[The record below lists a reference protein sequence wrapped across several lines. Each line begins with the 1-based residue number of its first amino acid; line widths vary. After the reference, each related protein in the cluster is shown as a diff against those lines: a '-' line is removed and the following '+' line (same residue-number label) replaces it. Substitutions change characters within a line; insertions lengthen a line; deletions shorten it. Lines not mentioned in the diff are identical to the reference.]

1 MPSPFANALHQ
12 LESAAALLKLDAAV
26 LQRLRTPDHVHTA
39 QLSYKRDDGTL
50 ASAAAYRV
58 QYSNARGPYK
68 GGIRFHSSVT
78 LDEVKALAFW
88 MTIKCALA
96 DLPFGGGKGG
106 VAVDPKRLSER
117 ERERISRAYVRAF
130 ASHLGPAVDVGAP
143 DVGTDSTVMDW
154 MADEYAK
161 VTGLRE
167 PAAFTGKS
175 LAAGGSRGR
184 DTATGR
190 GGYYVLRHLGAK
202 LKLVPA
208 KTRLIVQGFGHAGS
222 NLARIATV
230 NGYRLAGVS
239 DSRGAL
245 LAKPG
250 TALDYN
256 AIAEAKTASGSVD
269 PCRAAKVHRSAGHRH
284 ATPAQLLAADG
295 DVLVLSAL
303 EGVLTKANAGAVQA
317 KVVLELANGPTTPEA
332 DAILQRRKVTVIP
345 DVLANAGGV
354 IVSAFE
360 WEQNRSGRSW
370 TEGEVK
376 AKLEPMIT
384 ANAES
389 VWQLAKKKRVSLR
402 TACFLL
408 ALQRIAQAMT
418 KK

>member
-1 MPSPFANALHQ
+1 MPSPFANAMRQ
-12 LESAAALLKLDAAV
+12 LDTAAALLKLDAAV

-39 QLSYKRDDGTL
+39 RLSYKRDDGSL
-50 ASAAAYRV
+50 ASAEAYRV
-58 QYSNARGPYK
+58 QYNNARGPYK
-68 GGIRFHSSVT
+68 GGIRFHPKVT
-78 LDEVKALAFW
+78 ADEVKALAFW

-96 DLPFGGGKGG
+96 SIPFGGGKGG
-106 VAVDPKRLSER
+106 VAVDPKALSER
-117 ERERISRAYVRAF
+117 ERERLSRAYVRAF
-130 ASHLGPAVDVGAP
+130 ASHLGPTLDVPAP
-143 DVGTDSTVMDW
+143 DVGTDSAVMDW

-161 VTGLRE
+161 VTGRRE

-190 GGYYVLRHLGAK
+190 GGFYVLRHLGAK
-202 LKLVPA
+202 LKLIPT
-208 KTRLIVQGFGHAGS
+208 KTRLIVQGFGNAGS

-230 NGYRLAGVS
+230 NGYRLTGVS
-239 DSRGAL
+239 DSRAAL
-245 LAKPG
+245 LANPG
-250 TALDYN
+250 KTLDYN
-256 AIAEAKTASGSVD
+256 AISEAKAASGSVD
-269 PCRAAKVHRSAGHRH
+269 PCRAAKVQRSASHRH
-284 ATPAQLLAADG
+284 ATPAQLLAADC

-303 EGVLTKANAGAVQA
+303 EGALTKANAGAVRA

-360 WEQNRSGRSW
+360 WEQNRSGGSW

-376 AKLEPMIT
+376 AKLEPQMA

-402 TACFLL
+402 TAAFLV
-408 ALQRIAQAMT
+408 ALERIATAMAKT
-418 KK
+418 

>member
-1 MPSPFANALHQ
+1 MPSPFAHAMRQ
-12 LESAAALLKLDAAV
+12 LDAAATRLKLEAAV

-50 ASAAAYRV
+50 ARAEAYRV

-68 GGIRFHSSVT
+68 GGIRFHTSVT

-96 DLPFGGGKGG
+96 DIPFGGGKGG

-117 ERERISRAYVRAF
+117 ERERLSRAYVRAF
-130 ASHLGPAVDVGAP
+130 ASHLGPTVDVPAP
-143 DVGTDSTVMDW
+143 DVGTDSAVMDW

-161 VTGLRE
+161 VTGKRE
-167 PAAFTGKS
+167 PTAFTGKS

-202 LKLVPA
+202 LKLAPA
-208 KTRLIVQGFGHAGS
+208 KTRLIVQGFGNAGS

-230 NGYRLAGVS
+230 NGYHLVGVS
-239 DSRGAL
+239 DSRAAL

-256 AIAEAKTASGSVD
+256 AIAEAKAASGSVD
-269 PCRAAKVHRSAGHRH
+269 PCRRAKAQRGADHRH
-284 ATPAQLLAADG
+284 ATAAQLLAADC

-303 EGVLTKANAGAVQA
+303 EGVLTKANAGTVQA

-332 DAILQRRKVTVIP
+332 DDILQRCGVTVIP

-360 WEQNRSGRSW
+360 WEQNRSGGSW

-376 AKLEPMIT
+376 AKLEPKMA
-384 ANAES
+384 ANADA
-389 VWQLAKKKRVSLR
+389 VWSLAKRRRVSLR

-408 ALQRIAQAMT
+408 ALQRIAQTMG
-418 KK
+418 KP